1 MDTKFKFIISILIGI
16 LVFIQ
21 FIPADRSNPPISA
34 DLNVT
39 PEVKEILKNSCYDCH
54 SNETVWPWYSYV
66 APVSWLI
73 TNDVKDGR
81 RHLNFSEW
89 ELLSTRDQI
98 KASDEIREEVEEGE
112 MPLPIYTFMHGDA
125 DLTEDQTKVIAEW
138 TKTITDSVSKKLK
151 E

>member
-1 MDTKFKFIISILIGI
+1 MDTKFKFIIASLIGI

-21 FIPADRSNPPISA
+21 FIPVDRSNPPISA
-34 DLNVT
+34 DLNAA

-89 ELLSTRDQI
+89 ELLSIRDQI

-138 TKTITDSVSKKLK
+138 TKTITDSVSKK
-151 E
+151 